1 MSSVEKTISF
11 SDKISAKAKA
21 LAKFFFVS
29 DGTAGCLQYFGGTFL
44 LKLLAFLIGRIGE
57 DVLSLIYSVV
67 FLYSFMLLI
76 QKRSRQLG
84 EKGTLSIVLIFAALF
99 ATEYSEEFHLEDT
112 FLEIPCIVV
121 IFAGVA
127 TNLRLI
133 FMSPKKNADMR
144 LQSPLTRFAPLT
156 IVVYCL
162 FIGLMSV
169 FADYIVP
176 NRMKKVEILDEASD
190 ILYRNVLGYS
200 QVCRDYGY
208 DVKVYSKRFMDDLS
222 EEIAFL
228 SQEGAKINYS
238 FHDTFN
244 QVEEHPKLKALIED
258 SIKKEL
264 EDLRA
269 GLIIRFLAE
278 RQKVQPQ
285 EIEWKKEYDNLLPV
299 GASCKYLDE
308 LAESDD
314 FTTLEVY
321 MRIKEL
327 AAAYKAL

>member
-1 MSSVEKTISF
+1 MTSVERTISF
-11 SDKISAKAKA
+11 SDKFFAKAKA
-21 LAKFFFVS
+21 LAKFFFAA
-29 DGTAGCLQYFGGTFL
+29 DGTAGCLQYFGGAFL
-44 LKLLAFLIGRIGE
+44 LNLLAFLIGLIGE
-57 DVLSLIYSVV
+57 DVLSLICSAV
-67 FLYSFMLLI
+67 FFYSFLLLI

-84 EKGTLSIVLIFAALF
+84 EKGTFSIVLIFAALF
-99 ATEYSEEFHLEDT
+99 TKEYFEEFHLEDT

-121 IFAGVA
+121 MFAGA
-127 TNLRLI
+127 AANLRLI

-162 FIGLMSV
+162 FIELMFA

-176 NRMKKVEILDEASD
+176 NRMKKVGILDEVSG
-190 ILYRNVLGYS
+190 ILYRNVGGYS

-208 DVKVYSKRFMDDLS
+208 DVKVYPKRFMDDLS

-228 SQEGAKINYS
+228 SQEGKKMNYS

-244 QVEEHPKLKALIED
+244 QVEKRPELKALMED
-258 SIKKEL
+258 LIKKEL
-264 EDLRA
+264 EDLRV

-285 EIEWKKEYDNLLPV
+285 EIEWKEEYDNLLPV
-299 GASCKYLDE
+299 GASCIYLDE

-321 MRIKEL
+321 MLIKEL